1 MQEAGEEVD
10 SMRRMPFLAILATS
24 ALALLALTAG
34 SSAAVANHQAKTVT
48 VSTRNVKGLGQV
60 LVNAKGLTLY
70 MFVPDK
76 QSKVTC
82 VKKCAEAWPPLFLP
96 KGAKAVAAGQ
106 AKSSLLGSDTDPAG
120 GHVITYAGWPLYT
133 YVADTSP
140 GADTGQ
146 ALKLNGGLWY
156 ALSPSGKVI
165 KTKPKS

>member
-1 MQEAGEEVD
+1 
-10 SMRRMPFLAILATS
+10 MRRMPFLAILATS
-24 ALALLALTAG
+24 ALALLALTTG
-34 SSAAVANHQAKTVT
+34 AALASHQAKTVT

-60 LVNAKGLTLY
+60 LVNAKDLTLY

-76 QSKVTC
+76 DSKVTC

-106 AKSSLLGSDTDPAG
+106 AKSSLLGNDADPAG
-120 GHVITYAGWPLYT
+120 GRVITYAGWPLYT

-140 GADTGQ
+140 GADGGQ

>member
-1 MQEAGEEVD
+1 
-10 SMRRMPFLAILATS
+10 MRRMPFLALLATS

-48 VSTRNVKGLGQV
+48 VSTRSVKGLGEV

-70 MFVPDK
+70 MFERDK
-76 QSKVTC
+76 DSKVTC
-82 VKKCAEAWPPLFLP
+82 VSKGCAAAWPPLFLP
-96 KGAKAVAAGQ
+96 KGAKAVAAGK
-106 AKSSLLGSDTDPAG
+106 ANSSLLGSDADSAG
-120 GHVITYAGWPLYT
+120 GRVITYAGWPLYT

-140 GADTGQ
+140 GADSGQ

-156 ALSPSGKVI
+156 ALSPAGKVI

>member
-1 MQEAGEEVD
+1 
-10 SMRRMPFLAILATS
+10 MRRMPFLAILATS
-24 ALALLALTAG
+24 ALALLALTTG
-34 SSAAVANHQAKTVT
+34 AAFASHQAKTVT

-60 LVNAKGLTLY
+60 LVNAKDLTLY

-76 QSKVTC
+76 DSKVTC

-96 KGAKAVAAGQ
+96 KGARAVAAGES
-106 AKSSLLGSDTDPAG
+106 KSSLLGTDADPAG
-120 GHVITYAGWPLYT
+120 GRVITYAGCPLYT